1 MGINE
6 LFRMGKIF
14 FYELLFIL
22 FFLPE
27 YKCNCQGRVELEKRK
42 YKNLQEIE
50 YANKLLNETEK
61 TQKVSV
67 SKLLVLKSK
76 IIYREKVISNIG
88 EEIELLNNKIEEE
101 NDIIKNLRSD
111 LDRVKNEY
119 SKLIQYSFLYQRNYS
134 SIMYI
139 LASQSIDQLY
149 KRVRFIKLL
158 SNYRKRQSNAILE
171 TIDTINRV
179 LKELNDLRRDRN
191 NVLHGYESEKVALVK
206 EKENQNAYIGKLK
219 KKEKEI
225 REEINEKVAISKKLE
240 AAIQN
245 AIAAEAK
252 RRNTKNLFSQLTP
265 EEKLISK
272 NFKDNKGK
280 LPWPTE
286 TGIVVNTFG
295 EHQHPILKEVVTRNH
310 GIDISTGKDSN
321 VRAVFDGEVS
331 KVIAIPGTNY
341 TVLIRHGS
349 YLSVYQNIINIQVKN
364 GQKVKTK
371 QVIGKVYSNKD
382 ENFSMVHFEI
392 WNEIE
397 KQNPEEWL
405 SHK

>member
-27 YKCNCQGRVELEKRK
+27 YKCSCQGRVELEKRK